1 MPTATATQ
9 ATTTPR
15 KRARR
20 KATTASKTVT
30 KRTTA
35 ATPKLNKAVAI
46 PQVSR
51 PQVELISR
59 DQYIQDIKA
68 RWSIHQYEI
77 NELGKDLKVGYEYL
91 AKQSLQVID
100 YCKNS
105 YNRAFN

>member
-20 KATTASKTVT
+20 KATTTSKTVT
-30 KRTTA
+30 KKA
-35 ATPKLNKAVAI
+35 ATPKLNKVVAI

-68 RWSIHQYEI
+68 RWSVHQYEI
-77 NELGKDLKVGYEYL
+77 NELGKDLKFGYEYL
-91 AKQSLQVID
+91 VKQSVVIID
-100 YCKNS
+100 YCKSS
-105 YNRAFN
+105 YKRAFN

>member
-20 KATTASKTVT
+20 KAATTSKTVT
-30 KRTTA
+30 KKA
-35 ATPKLNKAVAI
+35 ATPKLNKVVAV

-68 RWSIHQYEI
+68 RWSVHQYEI
-77 NELGKDLKVGYEYL
+77 NELGKDLKFGYEYL
-91 AKQSLQVID
+91 VKQSVVIID
-100 YCKNS
+100 YCKSS
-105 YNRAFN
+105 YKRAFN